1 MDTRIVAKY
10 GQRRV
15 PRYTSYPTA
24 PHFGPAVDA
33 GVTAGWLSALTPD
46 HILSLYLHIPY
57 CSELCWYCGCHAKAT
72 RKYRPVARYLVTL
85 RQEIDIVADLL
96 PGRLAVGHVAWGGG
110 TPSMVHAG
118 DLADIMDRL
127 RSRFDFLP
135 DAEIAMEID
144 PRTVDPAGLAD
155 AGINR
160 VSLGVQS
167 FDETVQRA
175 INRVQTF
182 AETADVADALRASG
196 IARVNL
202 DLMYGL
208 PHQTVA
214 SCGDTARQ
222 AATLRPDRFAVFG
235 YAHLPSMLKHQRL
248 IDETALPNEKGRL
261 AQSDAIAEALT
272 DCGYVPIGLDHF
284 ALPDDPMAIA
294 LAEGRLRRN
303 FQGYTDDPT
312 DALIGF
318 GASAIGA
325 LPQGYVQNAVPIAAY
340 AGAVADG
347 RLATVRGIALSGDD
361 TLRRHVIETL
371 MCTFAVD
378 LHAAARKFGREPTLF
393 AEDLAAL
400 GELARDGVVAIDGW
414 TVTVDPDH
422 QVLVR
427 TVAAAFDAYLDPTAG
442 RHAVAV

>member
-1 MDTRIVAKY
+1 MDTKIVAKY

-15 PRYTSYPTA
+15 PRYTSYPMA

-33 GVTAGWLSALTPD
+33 AVSAGWLSALAPD
-46 HILSLYLHIPY
+46 HVLSLYVHIPY
-57 CSELCWYCGCHAKAT
+57 CNELCWYCGCHAKAT
-72 RKYRPVARYLVTL
+72 RRYRPIARYLDTL

-110 TPSMVHAG
+110 TPSMVRAD
-118 DLADIMDRL
+118 DLADVMDRL
-127 RSRFDFLP
+127 RDRFDLLAQ
-135 DAEIAMEID
+135 AEIAMEID
-144 PRTVDPAGLAD
+144 PRVVEPAGLAD

-167 FDETVQRA
+167 FDERVQRA
-175 INRVQTF
+175 INRVQSF
-182 AETADVADALRASG
+182 DETADVAQALRASG

-208 PHQTVA
+208 PHQTPE
-214 SCGDTARQ
+214 SCRDTARQ

-248 IDETALPNEKGRL
+248 IDEAALPDEEGRMT
-261 AQSDAIAEALT
+261 QSDAIAEALT
-272 DCGYVPIGLDHF
+272 ECGYVPIGLDHF
-284 ALPDDPMAIA
+284 ALPHDPMAIA

-303 FQGYTDDPT
+303 FQGYTDDPA

-347 RLATVRGIALSGDD
+347 RPATVRGIALSGDD

-378 LHAAARKFGREPTLF
+378 LGAAARRYGREPTLF
-393 AEDLAAL
+393 AQDLAAL
-400 GELARDGVVAIDGW
+400 HELANDGIVSIDGW
-414 TVTVDPDH
+414 TVTVDPEH